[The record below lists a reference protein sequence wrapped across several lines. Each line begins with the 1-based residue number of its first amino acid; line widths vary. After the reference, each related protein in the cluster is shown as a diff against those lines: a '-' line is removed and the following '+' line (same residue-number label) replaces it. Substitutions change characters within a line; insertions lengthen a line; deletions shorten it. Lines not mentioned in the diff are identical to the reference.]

1 MFFAGWPGKGAKT
14 WHRQGGYQVSAD
26 GNFLA
31 EGGQKLENGKV
42 GNPRFDKRVFLGSGA
57 LGCKINSRGVQKYV
71 KRFKIIIFFNVFPPS
86 GVLNNTISRAISV
99 YSGIRIKA
107 VFA

>member
-1 MFFAGWPGKGAKT
+1 MQVGLEREQKHGTA
-14 WHRQGGYQVSAD
+14 RGYQVSAD
-26 GNFLA
+26 SHFPS
-31 EGGQKLENGKV
+31 EGGQNLENGGV
-42 GNPRFDKRVFLGSGA
+42 GNPRFDKRVFSGSGA

-71 KRFKIIIFFNVFPPS
+71 KRFKIIIFYNVFSPS
-86 GVLNNTISRAISV
+86 GVLNNTISRAIPV